1 VNSSLWTILVF
12 SEETVEFELRY
23 VIGVEVTV
31 ERMRMSHFINYWR
44 CLCWFVSERVNEDEM
59 LTELCLCRFVPL
71 FAECGTT
78 VLKG

>member
-1 VNSSLWTILVF
+1 MKVLWWSILVF
-12 SEETVEFELRY
+12 SEETVWFELRD

-31 ERMRMSHFINYWR
+31 ERMRTSHFINYWR
-44 CLCWFVSERVNEDEM
+44 GLCGFVSERVNEDEM
-59 LTELCLCRFVPL
+59 LTELCVCRFVPL